1 MKFVHYLE
9 KINNVNVY
17 ALTAFGIFAFVF
29 LYMLVYLLTTDPKT
43 FQELSKMPLDSQNP

>member
-9 KINNVNVY
+9 KINNVNTY

-29 LYMLVYLLTTDPKT
+29 VGMLIYVFKTDKKN
-43 FQELSKMPLDSQNP
+43 FQEISRMPLDSQNP